1 MTTIAPLDIS
11 AADLATAATL
21 KAVKDKIGMVPNL
34 YAMLAKAPAALN
46 SLLQI
51 NEAIGAG
58 RLTAKERE
66 IVALATSQANACQY
80 CLSAHTLLGKNAG
93 LSLEQT
99 QTVRAGKGTTPREAA
114 IAGLSKTLVEKRGHV
129 GADALKGYKD
139 AGLSEGD
146 LLEIVANVAATTLT
160 NYANNIAGTA
170 IDFPVVEVAVAA

>member
-11 AADLATAATL
+11 AADPTTAATL

-34 YAMLAKAPAALN
+34 YATLAKAPAALN

-51 NEAIGAG
+51 NQAIGAG

-66 IVALATSQANACQY
+66 VVALATSQANTCHY

-99 QTVRAGKGTTPREAA
+99 QAVRAGKGSTTREAA
-114 IAGLSKTLVEKRGHV
+114 IAAFSKILVEKRGHI
-129 GADALKGYKD
+129 GADALRGYKD

-160 NYANNIAGTA
+160 NYTNNIAGTP
-170 IDFPVVEVAVAA
+170 IDFPVVDVAVAA